1 MIVSDIPLFGMI
13 KDRMHWLSERQGVLA
28 QNVANADT
36 PGYVARDLKELDFS
50 TMVESAQIGKMNMA
64 QTRAGHLSGS
74 AAGTSSMKVVRSPDS
89 ETSPTGNAVVLEEQM
104 VKVAD
109 TQLQYDTATGL
120 YSKSMSILKTALG
133 TNR

>member
-36 PGYVARDLKELDFS
+36 PGYVARDLKELDFN
-50 TMVESAQIGKMNMA
+50 TMVESAQIGKMSMT

-74 AAGTSSMKVVRSPDS
+74 AAGSSSMKVVRSPDS

>member
-1 MIVSDIPLFGMI
+1 MIVSGIPLFGMI

-36 PGYVARDLKELDFS
+36 PGYVPRDLKELDFN
-50 TMVESAQIGKMNMA
+50 TMVGSGQVGKMQMA
-64 QTRAGHLSGS
+64 QTSARHLSGTVV
-74 AAGTSSMKVVRSPDS
+74 GSSSLKVVRSPDS
-89 ETSPTGNAVVLEEQM
+89 ETSPSGNSVVLEEQM
-104 VKVAD
+104 VKVSD
-109 TQLQYDTATGL
+109 TQLQYDTVTGL